1 MANGSCASSASWPAS
16 SRDPCGLSHVDHYA
30 GVVIENTLAGETSP
44 YLLQH
49 AENPVAWQP
58 WGAAALER
66 ARLEDKPLLISIGY
80 AACHWCHVMAH
91 ESFEDEAIAELV
103 NASFIPIKI
112 DREERPDLDAL
123 YMTATQAATGHGG
136 WPMTVFATP
145 DARPFFAGTYFPPVD
160 RGGQPGFP
168 RVLAA
173 LSDAWATQRASVEA
187 QADELAGAVTKEARF
202 VDALA
207 PESMVGDLDLD
218 QVLATLVAELGD
230 RFDAVDGGFGGAP
243 KFPRPSYVECLLAH
257 HVRTSDPLALEMA
270 TTTLDAM
277 AAGGIYDHL
286 AGGFARYSVDARW
299 LVPHFEKMLT
309 DQALLARSYLHAFEL
324 TGREDYRQVAIETL
338 DWVLD
343 ELSLPSGGL
352 ASSVD
357 ADAAGH
363 EGSHAVFTPAEV
375 AAALDGVSGA
385 LAHADAVA
393 FYGVSDEGTF
403 EHGSS
408 VLARRRGEPLVRSEA
423 QEVTRRALLTA
434 RRARPQPSIDDK
446 VIVEWNAMAASVL
459 AEAARAWGIER
470 FARAAESIVEL
481 LDGSFRDVN
490 GHLHRAGRN
499 GVVAHHG
506 MLGDH
511 AWLLEAMTRLFEL
524 TGEDRWLVRGHAVAH
539 EMISRFHDGPV
550 PTATNPDAGG
560 GFFTTANDAEA
571 LLVRAKDLFDGA
583 LPSATATAAT
593 ALARLGT
600 LRGDA
605 DLRAIA
611 ERTVVRASKILTDHP
626 SAVPDLVVALG
637 WLRADVEVAVPGP
650 RGPLLASA
658 LDSFAPFTLTVHGS
672 APHCA
677 LLTDRSI
684 GSAYVCRQG
693 VCDLPSTDPDS
704 VVAQLASALRP

>member
-1 MANGSCASSASWPAS
+1 MITNA
-16 SRDPCGLSHVDHYA
+16 
-30 GVVIENTLAGETSP
+30 LAGETSP

-49 AENPVAWQP
+49 ADNPVAWQP
-58 WGAAALER
+58 WGDDALER
-66 ARLEDKPLLISIGY
+66 AQREDKPLLISIGY

-91 ESFEDEAIAELV
+91 ESFEDQTIAEAI
-103 NASFIPIKI
+103 NASFIPVKV

-173 LSDAWATQRASVEA
+173 LADAWATQRSSVEA
-187 QADELAGAVTKEARF
+187 QANELSEAVAKEARF
-202 VDALA
+202 IDALA
-207 PESMVGDLDLD
+207 PETLVGDLALD
-218 QVLATLVAELGD
+218 PVLDALVRELSD
-230 RFDAVDGGFGGAP
+230 RFDSVDGGFGGAP
-243 KFPRPSYVECLLAH
+243 KFPRPSYVECLLVH
-257 HVRTSDPLALEMA
+257 HLRTGEPTSLKMA

-286 AGGFARYSVDARW
+286 AGGFARYSVDSRW

-309 DQALLARSYLHAFEL
+309 DQALLARAYLHAFEL
-324 TGREDYRQVAIETL
+324 TGREEYRQVVIETL
-338 DWVLD
+338 DWVLA
-343 ELSLPSGGL
+343 ELQLPSGGL

-363 EGSHAVFTPAEV
+363 EGSHAVFTPLEV
-375 AAALDGVSGA
+375 AAALEGATGA
-385 LAHADAVA
+385 LSVADAQA
-393 FYGVSDEGTF
+393 FYGISDEGTF
-403 EHGSS
+403 EHGAS
-408 VLARRRGEPLVRSEA
+408 VLERRRDQTLIRSEA
-423 QEVTRRALLTA
+423 QEATRVALLAA

-459 AEAARAWGIER
+459 AEVAGAWGIDR
-470 FARAAESIVEL
+470 FGDAARSIVDL
-481 LDGSFRDVN
+481 LDTTFRDED
-490 GHLHRAGRN
+490 GRLHRSGRD
-499 GVVAHHG
+499 GVVAHRG

-524 TGEDRWLVRGHAVAH
+524 TGEEHWLVRGHVVAS
-539 EMISRFHDGPV
+539 EMIRQFHDGPV
-550 PTATNPDAGG
+550 ASAAHPEVGA

-583 LPSATATAAT
+583 LPSATATAST
-593 ALARLGT
+593 ALARLGS
-600 LRGDA
+600 LSGDV

-611 ERTVVRASKILTDHP
+611 DRTVIRASKILRDHP
-626 SAVPDLVVALG
+626 SAVPDLVLALG
-637 WLRADVEVAVPGP
+637 WLRADVEVAAPGP
-650 RGPLLASA
+650 RGPLLAA
-658 LDSFAPFTLTVHGS
+658 AQGSFAPFTLLVHGE
-672 APHCA
+672 APRCA
-677 LLTDRSI
+677 LLTDRSV

-693 VCDLPSTDPDS
+693 VCDLPSMDPDS
-704 VVAQLASALRP
+704 VVAQLANALRP